1 MGYAEFFMPTWP
13 TIYPLFLV
21 YKREAP
27 FPHGGGDNDARRGN
41 EIIANE
47 HYPIGLRGRDMY
59 YRNPLI
65 PDHKFQM
72 LYECEEERF
81 TYKACLR
88 ELVSMKKSSKHS
100 SWETGDISSLYLS

>member
-1 MGYAEFFMPTWP
+1 MS
-13 TIYPLFLV
+13 YPLFLV

-27 FPHGGGDNDARRGN
+27 SPHGRIDNDARRRS

-47 HYPIGLRGRDMY
+47 HYPLGLRGTDMY